1 MICMTPT
8 AKPLSL
14 ASGETEH
21 FAGNAKASPTRGGG
35 TASAVTERLYEG
47 RVFGRPKGA
56 KTPFRRL
63 LLREG
68 VGYLAKW

>member
-21 FAGNAKASPTRGGG
+21 FAGNAKASPTGEVAMRSIDGE
-35 TASAVTERLYEG
+35 VVR
-47 RVFGRPKGA
+47 R
-56 KTPFRRL
+56 KT
-63 LLREG
+63 
-68 VGYLAKW
+68 

>member
-8 AKPLSL
+8 ANPLSL

-35 TASAVTERLYEG
+35 N
-47 RVFGRPKGA
+47 A
-56 KTPFRRL
+56 KH
-63 LLREG
+63 
-68 VGYLAKW
+68 